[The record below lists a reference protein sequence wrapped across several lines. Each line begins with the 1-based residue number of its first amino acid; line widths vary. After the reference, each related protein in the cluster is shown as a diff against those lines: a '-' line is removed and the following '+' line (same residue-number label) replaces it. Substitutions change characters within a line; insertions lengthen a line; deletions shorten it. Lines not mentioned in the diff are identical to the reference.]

1 MVKSKR
7 KIGWDKEALDHFKES
22 ILYIKKLSPKNS
34 EKVKK
39 DILKKINKLVDKP
52 EIYPPDKYKSDNNG
66 NYYRAFELH
75 RFRISYLV
83 KDEMII
89 IARFQHTSQEPFNY

>member
-1 MVKSKR
+1 MGHFR
-7 KIGWDKEALDHFKES
+7 EA
-22 ILYIKKLSPKNS
+22 ILYIKKFSPKNS
-34 EKVKK
+34 DRVKK

-52 EIYPPDKYKSDNNG
+52 EIYPPDKYKPGDQAN
-66 NYYRAFELH
+66 YRAFELH

-89 IARFQHTSQEPFNY
+89 IARFRHTSQEPLNY